1 MYNMGQV
8 VATVFLVVLVVGV
21 AKMIIDVQI
30 AKLERTIED
39 LKKHFDE
46 N

>member
-1 MYNMGQV
+1 MAQV
-8 VATVFLVVLVVGV
+8 LATMFLIVAAAGI
-21 AKMIIDVQI
+21 AKMVFDVQI

>member
-1 MYNMGQV
+1 MAQVLATMFLIV
-8 VATVFLVVLVVGV
+8 VAAGI
-21 AKMIIDVQI
+21 AKMVFDVQI